1 MKVTISTG
9 KSRKETRWKIKTVEW
24 EKLVGKLR
32 RTFRT
37 AETVAEYKAAPKERK
52 AEIKDVGGFVGG
64 AVEGGRRIKGSV
76 KKRSLITLDMDYAE
90 PDVWD
95 DIMLDC
101 AMVMYSTHSHTPETP
116 RFRLVIPLNREVN
129 VEEYEAIA
137 RKVAERIGIDQFDDS
152 SYQAERLMYFPS
164 TSKDGE
170 YIFEYNEGDPLNADE
185 VLATYRDW
193 RDISQWAVS
202 SRVDGVI
209 HREMK
214 KKGEP
219 TEIQGIVGA
228 FCRSYS
234 VKDAIDTFLTEVYA
248 PVANDENRYTYIEG
262 TSAGGLVIYDDK
274 FAFSHHATDPA
285 CGLLNNA
292 FDIVRIHKFGAMD
305 EGKVKEDTPITRYP
319 SYVEMERFANNDTQ
333 VKQDL
338 NREIEERLHSDFSE
352 LYERDE
358 IEDIVNDEEPD
369 DDSWMENLTRNRSN
383 QIESTTANILLILE
397 NARGLKNN
405 IRKNYFSHCIEVKND
420 LPWRRVRYTTDKEW
434 NNDDEAR
441 LRVYLDKYYGIQGK
455 EKIISCFTEVINC
468 HGYHPVRDYLS
479 GLRWDGVSRAET
491 LLIDYLGA
499 EDTELTRNITKKF
512 LAAAVA
518 RVYKPGIKFDYVTVL
533 QGREGIGKSTIIAK
547 LAGAEWF
554 NESMTDIGSKDAMEA
569 MQGSWLIELGELQAI
584 KRSEVEATK
593 AFISRQTDTF
603 RPAYG
608 RVRESHPRQ
617 CIFFATTNEDKFLKG
632 YDGNRRFWI
641 VACNG
646 DAEKDVFA
654 IDDTLRDQIWA
665 EAVQMFKNG
674 EALYLD
680 CAQEAAARK
689 IQKSYNINEYDV
701 RIGMIESY
709 LNKMLPVDWNTM
721 DINSRTVYLADTDD
735 IERRGTHKRD
745 KVCVAEIMVECFHE
759 RLDDKTPYKS
769 REYAALMKQI
779 DGWELSDKV
788 MRFKHYGT
796 QRGYIRIE
804 ENEDDI

>member
-1 MKVTISTG
+1 M
-9 KSRKETRWKIKTVEW
+9 
-24 EKLVGKLR
+24 
-32 RTFRT
+32 
-37 AETVAEYKAAPKERK
+37 P
-52 AEIKDVGGFVGG
+52 
-64 AVEGGRRIKGSV
+64 
-76 KKRSLITLDMDYAE
+76 
-90 PDVWD
+90 
-95 DIMLDC
+95 
-101 AMVMYSTHSHTPETP
+101 
-116 RFRLVIPLNREVN
+116 
-129 VEEYEAIA
+129 
-137 RKVAERIGIDQFDDS
+137 
-152 SYQAERLMYFPS
+152 
-164 TSKDGE
+164 
-170 YIFEYNEGDPLNADE
+170 
-185 VLATYRDW
+185 
-193 RDISQWAVS
+193 
-202 SRVDGVI
+202 
-209 HREMK
+209 
-214 KKGEP
+214 
-219 TEIQGIVGA
+219 
-228 FCRSYS
+228 
-234 VKDAIDTFLTEVYA
+234 
-248 PVANDENRYTYIEG
+248 
-262 TSAGGLVIYDDK
+262 
-274 FAFSHHATDPA
+274 
-285 CGLLNNA
+285 
-292 FDIVRIHKFGAMD
+292 
-305 EGKVKEDTPITRYP
+305 
-319 SYVEMERFANNDTQ
+319 
-333 VKQDL
+333 
-338 NREIEERLHSDFSE
+338 
-352 LYERDE
+352 
-358 IEDIVNDEEPD
+358 
-369 DDSWMENLTRNRSN
+369 
-383 QIESTTANILLILE
+383 
-397 NARGLKNN
+397 
-405 IRKNYFSHCIEVKND
+405 
-420 LPWRRVRYTTDKEW
+420 
-434 NNDDEAR
+434 
-441 LRVYLDKYYGIQGK
+441 
-455 EKIISCFTEVINC
+455 
-468 HGYHPVRDYLS
+468 
-479 GLRWDGVSRAET
+479 RAET

-646 DAEKDVFA
+646 DAQKDVFA
-654 IDDTLRDQIWA
+654 IDDALRDQIWA

-689 IQKSYNINEYDV
+689 MQKSYNINEYDV